1 MFKFRTGLEV
11 LEKLGSFFAFFPF
24 SSFYSTPILC
34 FLFHLSYNIPSSIST
49 CVLSCFSP
57 VQIFAT
63 LWTVAH
69 QVPLSMGFPRQE
81 YTELSKKDL
90 HDPGNHDGVITDPC
104 PQMPSNAL
112 ILTWVSRTATHLACT
127 CMAANRPVF
136 GSLYLQ
142 GMG

>member
-69 QVPLSMGFPRQE
+69 QVPLSIGFPRQE
-81 YTELSKKDL
+81 YWSGLPFLLQGIFPTQGSNPRLLCLL
-90 HDPGNHDGVITDPC
+90 HWQAVFFTA
-104 PQMPSNAL
+104 ST
-112 ILTWVSRTATHLACT
+112 TWVYLVF
-127 CMAANRPVF
+127 PVC
-136 GSLYLQ
+136 SVPCKAPQ
-142 GMG
+142 